1 LTGIPRVAHVTT
13 VDLTLRFLLLPQLRR
28 LRAEG
33 FEVTGISAPGPW
45 SGELEAEGIRHIAW
59 PHASRAWD
67 PGRDA
72 RAFGKLLSVLR
83 RERFDVVH
91 THNPKPGVLGR
102 VAARL
107 AGTPV
112 VINTVHGLYATP
124 QDRPSKRLPVLA
136 AERLAALFSDLEL
149 YQSEED
155 LRWARRIGVV
165 RPSRSILLGNG
176 TDVGWFDPKAVPS
189 ARRAEIRRELGLAE
203 DAVVVTTVGRL
214 VAEKGYR
221 ELFAA
226 ARSVRSRRPDVRFVV
241 VGAPDADKADAIS
254 GGEIERVREDVVVA
268 GWRSDVRDVLSASDV
283 FVLPSW
289 REGVPRSAIEAAAT
303 GLPMVLTDIRGCRE
317 VVRDGVEGLLVPPR
331 SAPDLAAGISGLVDD
346 PALRERMGRAA
357 RTRAEERFDERRVED
372 TILAAYRRLLRRR
385 GLPGPKPR
393 QPATPARLRPAT
405 RRDAEAMARLHR
417 DALPDAFLPT
427 LGDRF
432 LRRLY
437 RALIADPCGVAVV
450 AENARGVVGFAAG
463 ASSVE
468 SFFRRFRRRHG
479 IPAALLAGPRLVRRD
494 VRRRLRE
501 TSRYPNET
509 ADLPPAELLAIAVEP
524 GHTSGGVGTA
534 LARDLLDGLSHH
546 GAHEVRVTVAA
557 SNRGANR
564 FYEGLG
570 FRLARTVSVH
580 RGLASNVW
588 VIRWPSWSVS
598 SPPRS

>member
-1 LTGIPRVAHVTT
+1 MNRPVHVAHVTT
-13 VDLTLRFLLLPQLRR
+13 VDLTARFLLLGQLRR
-28 LRAEG
+28 LRDEG
-33 FEVTGISAPGPW
+33 FEVASVSAPGSW
-45 SGELEAEGIRHIAW
+45 TADLEAEGIRHVPW
-59 PHASRAWD
+59 PHATRAWD
-67 PGRDA
+67 PWSDI
-72 RAFGKLLSVLR
+72 RAFSELRNIFR

-112 VINTVHGLYATP
+112 VVNTVHGLYATP

-176 TDVGWFDPKAVPS
+176 TDLGWFDPEAVSP
-189 ARRAEIRRELGLAE
+189 ARRAEVRRELGLPD

-221 ELFAA
+221 DLFAA
-226 ARSVRSRRPDVRFVV
+226 SKSVRSRRPGVRFVV
-241 VGAPDADKADAIS
+241 VGAPDFDKADAIS
-254 GGEIERVREDVVVA
+254 AGEIEGAGEDVVVA
-268 GWRSDVRDVLSASDV
+268 GWRSDIRDVLGASDV

-289 REGVPRSAIEAAAT
+289 REGVPRSAIEAAAM

-317 VVRDGVEGLLVPPR
+317 VVRPGIEGFLVPPR
-331 SAPDLAAGISGLVDD
+331 SGPDLAAGIRSLVDD
-346 PALRERMGRAA
+346 PGLRERMGRAA
-357 RTRAEERFDERRVED
+357 RARAEERFDERRVED
-372 TILAAYRRLLRRR
+372 TILAAYRGLLRRK
-385 GLPGPKPR
+385 GLPEQKPR
-393 QPATPARLRPAT
+393 QPATLAHLRPAT

-417 DALPDAFLPT
+417 DALPEAFLPA

-437 RALIADPCGVAVV
+437 RALIADPSAVAVV

-479 IPAALLAGPRLVRRD
+479 IPAAVLAGPRLARRD

-501 TSRYPNET
+501 TSRYPSET

-524 GHTSGGVGTA
+524 GHTSGGLGTA
-534 LARDLLDGLSHH
+534 LARDVLDGLSHR
-546 GAHEVRVTVAA
+546 GADEVRVTVAA
-557 SNRGANR
+557 SNPGANR

-570 FRLARTVSVH
+570 FRLARTLSVH
-580 RGLASNVW
+580 RGFDSNVW
-588 VIRWPSWSVS
+588 VIRWPSWSAS
-598 SPPRS
+598 SPLRS